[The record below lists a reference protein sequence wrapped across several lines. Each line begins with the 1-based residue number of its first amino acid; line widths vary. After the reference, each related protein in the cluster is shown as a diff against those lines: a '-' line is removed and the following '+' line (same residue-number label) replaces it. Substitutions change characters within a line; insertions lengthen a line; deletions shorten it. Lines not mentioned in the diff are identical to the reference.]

1 MFVPRSHGLE
11 VRMVASV
18 GKNSSVIFKLFR
30 VFFSLWPKVVKKDLK
45 LTKLKIFGVTT
56 LD

>member
-1 MFVPRSHGLE
+1 M